1 MATASYYITHRRMEH
16 TPGHASV
23 HVGWVMLSDGSTMT
37 RQQVLN
43 YMRQGFTFNT
53 YVPKTGHQARVLP
66 RQCARC
72 NTTYLT
78 TSPDPWK
85 DDNLDHLPTF

>member
-1 MATASYYITHRRMEH
+1 MATTAYLITHRRMEH

-23 HVGWVMLSDGSTMT
+23 HVGRVKLLDGTILT

-43 YMRQGFTFNT
+43 YMRQNIAFNT
-53 YVPKTGHQARVLP
+53 YVPSTGHQARVLP
-66 RQCARC
+66 RRCTRC

-78 TSPDPWK
+78 TSRDAWK
-85 DDNLDHLPTF
+85 DDNLDHLPKF